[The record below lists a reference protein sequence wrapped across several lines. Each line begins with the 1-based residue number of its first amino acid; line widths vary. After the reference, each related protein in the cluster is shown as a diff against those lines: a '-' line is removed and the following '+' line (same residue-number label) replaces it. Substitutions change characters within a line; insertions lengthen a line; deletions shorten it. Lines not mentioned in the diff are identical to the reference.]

1 MKLRRHLG
9 ADYSPLYFLAA
20 LGNGGLAVT
29 FFIYLMFMVPHPQ
42 TPIITFDALYPYAL
56 QASLPIQGLIGLAL
70 FAMAFFG
77 LRHLRMLAWNLRE
90 LKAFAQTPSFDQLKR
105 SNAEVQLMAVPLTL
119 AMTINVFFALGATF
133 VPGLWTVVEYLFPFA
148 LLAFGAVGALA
159 LYIFLDF
166 FGRVLSKGHF
176 DCTRNN
182 NLSQMLAIFA
192 FAMVGVGFAASTAM
206 SHVTAT
212 IVIGALGSILF
223 LSAAIFLGLVKIV
236 LGFRGML
243 EHGIAKEASVSL
255 WIVIPILTLMGI
267 AFIRIDHGMHTL
279 FHSES
284 SDTLR
289 FLLTSSFLG
298 LQVMFGLLGFVVMRK
313 VGYFADFLRGPEQS
327 PGSYALI
334 CPGVGFFVFGMFF
347 LTLGL
352 VKTGLMDKFSLMY
365 FIVLLPLILV
375 QAKTI
380 LTMFKLDNKLLRA

>member
-1 MKLRRHLG
+1 M
-9 ADYSPLYFLAA
+9 
-20 LGNGGLAVT
+20 GN
-29 FFIYLMFMVPHPQ
+29 
-42 TPIITFDALYPYAL
+42 
-56 QASLPIQGLIGLAL
+56 
-70 FAMAFFG
+70 
-77 LRHLRMLAWNLRE
+77 
-90 LKAFAQTPSFDQLKR
+90 
-105 SNAEVQLMAVPLTL
+105 
-119 AMTINVFFALGATF
+119 
-133 VPGLWTVVEYLFPFA
+133 A